1 MARHHGAVTI
11 SPQDLA
17 QLPTPCLVIDLG
29 AADRNIARMASD
41 LRTAGLQLRPHFKA
55 HKCVTLLRR
64 QLDAGDCS
72 GVTCQTTWEALAL
85 AHHGIGDIL
94 LSNQITDPYALGELG
109 EAAGMVD
116 VTVVVDD
123 VAHVAMLAEVTVR
136 HKVALGVLVE
146 IDVGMSRC
154 GLPPGSPALLP
165 LIAAIQDAPGLTFRG
180 LQGYEGHAVLVD
192 DPDRRVALTAKAAT
206 MLAGERDRLSAEGIG
221 CDLVTGGGTGT
232 YDLAA
237 ENGVLQEVQAGSYV
251 LMDAAYARPGLDR
264 PFENAL
270 FCAARV
276 ISRTSP
282 EHGVLNAGL
291 KEISGEF
298 GPPVSA
304 ASGVTVTRLSD
315 EHSSVEFEES
325 APQRV
330 GDVVPLI
337 PGHIDPTINLHDIM
351 YAWDG
356 RRMGAWPVEGRR
368 TLPNRDRLNNH
379 H

>member
-1 MARHHGAVTI
+1 MTI
-11 SPQDLA
+11 SPQGLA

-41 LRTAGLQLRPHFKA
+41 LRSAGLALRPHFKA
-55 HKCVTLLRR
+55 HKCVSLLRR
-64 QLDAGDCS
+64 QLDAGTCS

-94 LSNQITDPYALGELG
+94 LSNQVTDPYALSELG
-109 EAAGMVD
+109 EAAAMVD

-123 VAHVAMLAEVTVR
+123 VAQVAALAEVTAR
-136 HKVALGVLVE
+136 HKAALGVLVE
-146 IDVGMSRC
+146 IDVGMGRC
-154 GLPPGSPALLP
+154 GLPPGSPALPALV
-165 LIAAIQDAPGLTFRG
+165 AAIQDAPGLTFRG

-192 DPDRRVALTAKAAT
+192 DPDRRRELTAKAAAA
-206 MLAGERDRLSAEGIG
+206 LAGERDRLAAEGIG

-251 LMDAAYARPGLDR
+251 LMDAAYGRPGMAR

-282 EHGVLNAGL
+282 ERGVLNAGL
-291 KEISGEF
+291 KELSGEF
-298 GPPVSA
+298 GPPLSA
-304 ASGVTVTRLSD
+304 ASRVTVTRLSD
-315 EHSSVEFEES
+315 EHSIVEFAES
-325 APQRV
+325 APQRM

-337 PGHIDPTINLHDIM
+337 PAHVDPTINLHDRL

-356 RRMGAWPVEGRR
+356 HRMAAWPVEGRR
-368 TLPNRDRLNNH
+368 TLPTRDRLSH
-379 H
+379 R